1 MSRAPG
7 EKKNFLDRFLGLFGE
22 VRAGESWTAVLLMS
36 NLFFLLTGYLII
48 KTVREP
54 LILAGGGAEIKSYAA
69 AGQALLL
76 FLIVPAYGF
85 LASKI
90 NRIKLITWVTLFFI
104 SNLIVFYVLARWG
117 VAIGVVFFLWV
128 GIFNLFVVAQF
139 WSFANDLY
147 TQEQGKRLFGI
158 VAFGG
163 SIGAI
168 VGPKVAG
175 WLLQPLGV
183 FELLLVAGVILGI
196 CILITNIVHARESD
210 QAAEK
215 KDHAEKPLGKEGGF
229 KLVVTQRYLFLI
241 ALLII
246 VLNLVNT
253 TGEYILGKIVTQ
265 EARQKVV
272 DAERQAAASGATTL
286 LSEGERKRI
295 EQKFIGNFYGNFYF
309 WVSLLSAGIQLLIV
323 SRILKSMGAAAL
335 LFLPFIALG
344 GYFLIASFPVLS
356 YIRSA
361 KILEN
366 AVNYSLQNTTH
377 QTLFL
382 PTSRETKYKAKAAI
396 DTFFVR
402 AGDVASAM
410 FVFLGAQLALS
421 VSTFASINIVMA
433 AVWIFLA
440 IGIVRQYKTLSL
452 ARSLARSE
460 AAKG

>member
-1 MSRAPG
+1 MSGAPG

-22 VRAGESWTAVLLMS
+22 VRAGEAWTAILLTL

-54 LILAGGGAEIKSYAA
+54 LILAGGGAEIKSYAS

-104 SNLIVFYVLARWG
+104 SNLIVFYILARLS
-117 VAIGVVFFLWV
+117 APIGVVFFLWV

-163 SIGAI
+163 SVGAI
-168 VGPKVAG
+168 VGPRLAAR
-175 WLLQPLGV
+175 LLQPLGV
-183 FELLLVAGVILGI
+183 FELLLVAGVILCV
-196 CILITNIVHARESD
+196 CIVITNIVHAREKS
-210 QAAEK
+210 AAHAGAQKE
-215 KDHAEKPLGKEGGF
+215 HAEKPLGKVGGF

-253 TGEYILGKIVTQ
+253 TGEYILGKIVTN

-272 DAERQAAASGATTL
+272 EAERQAAAPGATTL

-309 WVSLLSAGIQLLIV
+309 WVSLLSAGIQLLFV
-323 SRILKSMGAAAL
+323 SRILKAMGAAAL
-335 LFLPFIALG
+335 LFLPCIALG

-377 QTLFL
+377 QSLFL
-382 PTSRETKYKAKAAI
+382 PTSREIKYKAKAAI

-402 AGDVASAM
+402 AGDVISAM
-410 FVFLGAQLALS
+410 FVFLGAQLALG
-421 VSTFASINIVMA
+421 VSAFASINIVMA
-433 AVWIFLA
+433 LVWIFLA
-440 IGIVRQYKTLSL
+440 VAIIRRYRTLS
-452 ARSLARSE
+452 AAPAD
-460 AAKG
+460 AAKAA

>member
-1 MSRAPG
+1 MSGAPG
-7 EKKNFLDRFLGLFGE
+7 EKKNALDRFLGLFGE
-22 VRAGESWTAVLLMS
+22 VRAGEAWTAIFLTL

-54 LILAGGGAEIKSYAA
+54 LILAGGGAEIKSYTS

-147 TQEQGKRLFGI
+147 SQEQGKRLFGI

-196 CILITNIVHARESD
+196 CILITNIVHARERD

-241 ALLII
+241 ALLIV

-272 DAERQAAASGATTL
+272 EAQRQAAASGATTL
-286 LSEGERKRI
+286 LSEEERKRI

-335 LFLPFIALG
+335 LFLPCIALG

-366 AVNYSLQNTTH
+366 ATNYSLQNTTH
-377 QTLFL
+377 QSLFL
-382 PTSRETKYKAKAAI
+382 LTSREAKYKAKAAI

-410 FVFLGAQLALS
+410 FVFLGAQLALG
-421 VSTFASINIVMA
+421 VSAFASINIVMA
-433 AVWIFLA
+433 LVWIFLA
-440 IGIVRQYKTLSL
+440 VAIIRRYKTLSV
-452 ARSLARSE
+452 APAD

>member
-1 MSRAPG
+1 
-7 EKKNFLDRFLGLFGE
+7 
-22 VRAGESWTAVLLMS
+22 
-36 NLFFLLTGYLII
+36 
-48 KTVREP
+48 
-54 LILAGGGAEIKSYAA
+54 
-69 AGQALLL
+69 
-76 FLIVPAYGF
+76 
-85 LASKI
+85 
-90 NRIKLITWVTLFFI
+90 VTLFFI

>member
-1 MSRAPG
+1 MSGAPG
-7 EKKNFLDRFLGLFGE
+7 KKKTALDRFLGLFGD
-22 VRAGESWTAVLLMS
+22 VRAGEAWTAVLLMF

-54 LILAGGGAEIKSYAA
+54 LILAGGGAEIKSYAS

-85 LASKI
+85 LAGKI

-117 VAIGVVFFLWV
+117 AAIGVVFFLWV

-147 TQEQGKRLFGI
+147 SQEQGKRLFGI

-163 SIGAI
+163 SVGAI
-168 VGPKVAG
+168 VGPRLAAR
-175 WLLQPLGV
+175 LLQPLGV
-183 FELLLVAGVILGI
+183 FELLLVAGAILGV
-196 CILITNIVHARESD
+196 CILITNIVHARERD
-210 QAAEK
+210 QADETK
-215 KDHAEKPLGKEGGF
+215 NHAEKPLGKEGGF
-229 KLVVTQRYLFLI
+229 KLVVTQRYLFFI

-253 TGEYILGKIVTQ
+253 TGEYILGKIVTK
-265 EARQKVV
+265 EAQQKVLE
-272 DAERQAAASGATTL
+272 AERQAAAGGTVV
-286 LSEGERKRI
+286 LSQGERKKI
-295 EQKFIGNFYGNFYF
+295 EQKYIGNFYGNFYF

-323 SRILKSMGAAAL
+323 SRILKSIGAAAL
-335 LFLPFIALG
+335 LVLPCIALG

-366 AVNYSLQNTTH
+366 ATNYSLQNTTH
-377 QTLFL
+377 QSLFL

-433 AVWIFLA
+433 LVWIFLA
-440 IGIVRQYKTLSL
+440 VAIIRRYKTLSV
-452 ARSLARSE
+452 APAD
-460 AAKG
+460 AAKAA

>member
-1 MSRAPG
+1 MSGAPG
-7 EKKNFLDRFLGLFGE
+7 EKKNALDRFLGLFGD
-22 VRAGESWTAVLLMS
+22 VRAGESWTAVLLMF

-104 SNLIVFYVLARWG
+104 SNLIIFYFLARWG
-117 VAIGVVFFLWV
+117 AAIGVAFFLWV

-168 VGPKVAG
+168 AGPKVAG

-183 FELLLVAGVILGI
+183 FELLLVAGVILCV
-196 CILITNIVHARESD
+196 CIVITNTVHAREKS
-210 QAAEK
+210 AAHAGAQ

-246 VLNLVNT
+246 LLNLVNT
-253 TGEYILGKIVTQ
+253 TGEYILGRIVTK

-272 DAERQAAASGATTL
+272 EAERQAAAPGATTL

-344 GYFLIASFPVLS
+344 GYFLIAVFPVLS

-366 AVNYSLQNTTH
+366 ATNYSLQSTTH
-377 QTLFL
+377 QSLFL

-402 AGDVASAM
+402 SGDVASAM
-410 FVFLGAQLALS
+410 FVFLGVHLALG
-421 VSTFASINIVMA
+421 VSAFASINIVMA
-433 AVWIFLA
+433 LVWIFLA
-440 IGIVRQYKTLSL
+440 VAIIRRYKTLS
-452 ARSLARSE
+452 AAPAD

>member
-1 MSRAPG
+1 MSGAPG
-7 EKKNFLDRFLGLFGE
+7 EKKNALDHFLGLFGE
-22 VRAGESWTAVLLMS
+22 VRAGEAWTAVLLMF

-117 VAIGVVFFLWV
+117 AAIGVAFFLWV

-163 SIGAI
+163 SVGAI
-168 VGPKVAG
+168 VGPKLAAR
-175 WLLQPLGV
+175 LLQPLGV
-183 FELLLVAGVILGI
+183 FELLLVAGVILCV
-196 CILITNIVHARESD
+196 CIVITNIVHARERD
-210 QAAEK
+210 QATEK
-215 KDHAEKPLGKEGGF
+215 NDHAEKPLGKESGF

-253 TGEYILGKIVTQ
+253 TGEYILGKIVTK
-265 EARQKVV
+265 EAQQKVV
-272 DAERQAAASGATTL
+272 EAERQAAAPGGTVV
-286 LSEGERKRI
+286 LSQGERKKI
-295 EQKFIGNFYGNFYF
+295 EQKYIGNFYGNFYF

-335 LFLPFIALG
+335 LFLPCIALG

-366 AVNYSLQNTTH
+366 ATNYSLQNTTH
-377 QTLFL
+377 QSLFL

-402 AGDVASAM
+402 SGDVASAV
-410 FVFLGAQLALS
+410 FVFLGAQLALG
-421 VSTFASINIVMA
+421 VSAFASINIVMA
-433 AVWIFLA
+433 LVWIFLA
-440 IGIVRQYKTLSL
+440 VAIIRRYKTLSV
-452 ARSLARSE
+452 AHAD
-460 AAKG
+460 AAKAA

>member
-1 MSRAPG
+1 MSGAPG
-7 EKKNFLDRFLGLFGE
+7 KKKTALDRLLGLFGD
-22 VRAGESWTAVLLMS
+22 VRAGESWTAVLLMF

-117 VAIGVVFFLWV
+117 AAIGVVFFLWV

-147 TQEQGKRLFGI
+147 SQDQGKRLFGI

-163 SIGAI
+163 SVGAI
-168 VGPKVAG
+168 VGPKLAAR
-175 WLLQPLGV
+175 LLQPLGV
-183 FELLLVAGVILGI
+183 FELLLVAGAILGI
-196 CILITNIVHARESD
+196 CILITNVVHARERD
-210 QAAEK
+210 QAGEK

-229 KLVVTQRYLFLI
+229 KLVVTQRYLFFI

-253 TGEYILGKIVTQ
+253 TGEYILGKTVTK
-265 EARQKVV
+265 EAQQKVV
-272 DAERQAAASGATTL
+272 EAERQAAAGGTVV
-286 LSEGERKRI
+286 LSQGERKKI
-295 EQKFIGNFYGNFYF
+295 EQRYIGNFYGNFYF
-309 WVSLLSAGIQLLIV
+309 WVSLLSACIQLLIV
-323 SRILKSMGAAAL
+323 SRILKSIGAAAL

-344 GYFLIASFPVLS
+344 GYFLIASFPLLS
-356 YIRSA
+356 TIRSV

-366 AVNYSLQNTTH
+366 ATNYSLQNTTH
-377 QTLFL
+377 QSLFL

-402 AGDVASAM
+402 SGDVASAM
-410 FVFLGAQLALS
+410 FVFLGAQLALG

-433 AVWIFLA
+433 LVWIFLA
-440 IGIVRQYKTLSL
+440 VAIIRRYKTLS
-452 ARSLARSE
+452 
-460 AAKG
+460 AAPADAANAV